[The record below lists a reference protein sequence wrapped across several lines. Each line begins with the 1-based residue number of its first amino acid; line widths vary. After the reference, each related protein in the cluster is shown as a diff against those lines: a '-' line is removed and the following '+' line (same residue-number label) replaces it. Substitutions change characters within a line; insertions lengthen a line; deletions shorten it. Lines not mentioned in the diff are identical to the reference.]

1 MSAGI
6 QFSGYLGGHSQNV
19 WFTYGWPSKWAVNW
33 SVHSW
38 AYPPTGSPA
47 RMGLVLPVGA
57 ESQDYTTQTYFLLIQ
72 NAGDTDS
79 YFDAVFQFE
88 QF

>member
-6 QFSGYLGGHSQNV
+6 QFSGYLGGHSQGV
-19 WFTYGWPSKWAVNW
+19 WFTYGWPNTWALNW
-33 SVHSW
+33 SVHTRFS
-38 AYPPTGSPA
+38 YGLVSA

-57 ESQDYTTQTYFLLIQ
+57 ETPDDKTQTYFLLIQ
-72 NAGDTDS
+72 NAADS
-79 YFDAVFQFE
+79 AGWFDAVFQFE